1 MLTFK
6 VPRKQGDDLND
17 EASDAAAIDCSNDV
31 DHARQEFGPET
42 DVNTILKRFAVT
54 GAVPARR
61 PAQWNTEVDY
71 NLDLQSAIHAV
82 EEVKAS
88 YAGLPKELRDAYPT
102 WQLFMQG
109 VAKGEITIK
118 PDDPAR
124 TAESNPQKSTGSAEP
139 AGSSG
144 PPGETS

>member
-17 EASDAAAIDCSNDV
+17 EASDAAGLDCTNDL

-61 PAQWNTEVDY
+61 PAQWKTEIDY

-109 VAKGEITIK
+109 IAKGEITIK
-118 PDDPAR
+118 QDDPAP
-124 TAESNPQKSTGSAEP
+124 TADSQPPKSKDSATA
-139 AGSSG
+139 AGNSG